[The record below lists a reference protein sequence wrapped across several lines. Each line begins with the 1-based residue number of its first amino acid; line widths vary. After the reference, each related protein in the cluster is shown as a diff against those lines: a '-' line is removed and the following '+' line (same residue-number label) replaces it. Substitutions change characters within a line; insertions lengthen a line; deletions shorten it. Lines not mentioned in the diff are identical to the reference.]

1 VPSTEVFGSFERA
14 ERRVN
19 FVGELQQGA
28 EIPWMRAA
36 PVFSRQALR
45 MSFEAGF
52 ASATIARKAER
63 RPTMNMRS
71 GRTLFAAGMIT
82 AALASGAIGQ
92 QDEQLGRVTFPTSCD
107 PKVQADFDRGVAML
121 HSYWFV
127 IARRKFEAI
136 LQQDPTCAMAYWGV
150 AMDLLGNTLA
160 ATPSRADAQAAWD
173 ALEKARAAGPKK
185 QRERDWIEALSAYF
199 RDYDKV
205 AVDVRLAAYNAA
217 MERMAQNY
225 PDDYEVQVIYALTLQ
240 ASAPKGD
247 LTYANQIKSAALLEK
262 LYEQNPQHPGVTHY
276 LIHAYDFAPLAE
288 KGIAAARRYA
298 GIAPAVPH
306 ARHMP
311 SHIYSMVG
319 LWEESIASNA
329 SALEIQPDYY
339 HASDFTVYAHLQLA
353 QDAKADA
360 MIRKSLATADRGDR
374 TVNYVNFTAKAAM
387 PARYVLERAD
397 WAGAAALP
405 MTPTQYPMADSL
417 IRFTRGLGKARTGD
431 LAGAK
436 EEIEAMKLLRT
447 TLQNADQTYWADR
460 TDEQMLAVSA
470 WVALKEGERDKALRF
485 MRAAAD
491 SEGGSL
497 KHVAMENRLYPL
509 RELLAELLLET
520 GQPAV
525 ALSEFE
531 TALKQTPNRFRGFW
545 GAARAADAAGD
556 RQKASEYFGKL
567 VDLAKNADT
576 ERREISEAKAYLHRD
591 DTVGSGQ
598 K

>member
-1 VPSTEVFGSFERA
+1 MKT
-14 ERRVN
+14 
-19 FVGELQQGA
+19 Q
-28 EIPWMRAA
+28 
-36 PVFSRQALR
+36 
-45 MSFEAGF
+45 
-52 ASATIARKAER
+52 
-63 RPTMNMRS
+63 S
-71 GRTLFAAGMIT
+71 GRILFAAGLIT
-82 AALASGAIGQ
+82 AALASGATGQ
-92 QDEQLGRVTFPTSCD
+92 QDEKLGKVVFPTSCD
-107 PKVQADFDRGVAML
+107 PNVQAEFDRGVAML
-121 HSYWFV
+121 HSYWFL

-150 AMDLLGNTLA
+150 AMDYLGNTLA
-160 ATPSRADAQAAWD
+160 TTPTRADSQAAWD
-173 ALEKARAAGPKK
+173 ALEKARAAGAKTP
-185 QRERDWIEALSAYF
+185 RERDWIEALSAYF
-199 RDYDKV
+199 RDHDKV

-225 PDDYEVQVIYALTLQ
+225 PDDYEVQVYYALTLQ
-240 ASAPKGD
+240 ASAQKSD

-262 LYEQNPQHPGVTHY
+262 LFEQNPQHPGVTHY

-288 KGIAAARRYA
+288 KGIASARRYA

-360 MIRKSLATADRGDR
+360 MIQKSLATADRGDR
-374 TVNYVNFTAKAAM
+374 PINFVNFTAKAAM

-417 IRFTRGLGKARTGD
+417 IRFTRGLGMARTGN

-436 EEIEAMKLLRT
+436 EEIEAMKVLRT
-447 TLQNADQTYWADR
+447 TLQRADQSYWADR
-460 TDEQMLAVSA
+460 TEEQMLAISA
-470 WVALKEGERDKALRF
+470 WVALKEGAPDQALRF

-491 SEGGSL
+491 SEDGSL
-497 KHVAMENRLYPL
+497 KHVAMENRLYPF
-509 RELLAELLLET
+509 RELLGELLLEM
-520 GQPAV
+520 GQPGA
-525 ALSEFE
+525 ALNEFE
-531 TALKQTPNRFRGFW
+531 TALKQTPNRFRAFW
-545 GAARAADAAGD
+545 GAARAADSAGD
-556 RQKASEYFGKL
+556 RQKAAEYFGKL
-567 VDLAKNADT
+567 VDLARNADT
-576 ERREISEAKAYLHRD
+576 ERQEIREAKAYSRRD
-591 DTVGSGQ
+591 ETIGGAR